1 MGYHK
6 YRQSNIELLRIMA
19 MILVLAVHVN
29 YLPLGHPTQADF
41 LASPAATTTRVTF
54 EAISVICVNLFVM
67 ISGWFSIKPSIKGF
81 VSFMYQFLFIGV
93 GIYAV
98 AKLAGYPEYGGE
110 LKYSTI
116 FLEKGYW
123 FVGSYI
129 GLYILAPVINRF
141 VETVSERQLRLL
153 LIAFFAFEAI
163 FGCVGNIRDIVRGY
177 STFSFI
183 GLYMLARYC
192 RLYLTEISS
201 TTLVWL
207 YILSLTA
214 NIAIGFVPILNLS
227 GTINAVA
234 TNIFLAYTNPL
245 SIIQAACLLMIFSRM
260 KIKSRTINF
269 FAASSFAVYL
279 VHIHDGIFPLYKKM
293 ATTLFASYS
302 SWQYLIAIAIGIAG
316 WYAIG
321 VAIDQLRIISWNFI
335 LRMKE
340 KHTQLVTNK
349 INIGGG

>member
-1 MGYHK
+1 
-6 YRQSNIELLRIMA
+6 
-19 MILVLAVHVN
+19 MILVLTLHVN
-29 YLPLGHPTQADF
+29 YLTLDHPTQADF
-41 LASPAATTTRVTF
+41 LTSPAATATRVTF
-54 EAISVICVNLFVM
+54 EAISNICVNLFVM

-98 AKLAGYPEYGGE
+98 AKLTGYPEYGGD

-129 GLYILAPVINRF
+129 GLYILAPVLNNF
-141 VETVSERQLRLL
+141 VKTVSERQFKLL
-153 LIAFFAFEAI
+153 LLAFFTFEVI

-192 RLYLTEISS
+192 RLYLTETSS
-201 TTLVWL
+201 TKLVWL

-227 GTINAVA
+227 GTTNAVA

-245 SIIQAACLLMIFSRM
+245 SIIQATCLLMIFSRM
-260 KIKSRTINF
+260 NITSRAVNF

-279 VHIHDGIFPLYKKM
+279 VHTHHGIFPIYNKM
-293 ATTLFASYS
+293 ATNLFASYS
-302 SWQYLIAIAIGIAG
+302 SWQYLIAIIIGIAG

-321 VAIDQLRIISWNFI
+321 VAIDQLRIISWNFM
-335 LRMKE
+335 LRMRE
-340 KHTQLVTNK
+340 KYIQLVTSKMNVR
-349 INIGGG
+349 GGGNLSN